1 LGFVLPKRDD
11 KPLLVIKGMGLNDV
25 KSDGAASVGKA
36 KAAPNLLSG
45 AERERLRAAL
55 HDGLGQLLTS
65 ISFLATSL
73 RQKLTSKDLPE
84 AADAS
89 EILALTGRAISET
102 QALVAED
109 SQGSGFK

>member
-1 LGFVLPKRDD
+1 M
-11 KPLLVIKGMGLNDV
+11 GMDLSDV
-25 KSDGAASVGKA
+25 KSERAANLGKA
-36 KAAPNLLSG
+36 KGAPNILSG
-45 AERERLRAAL
+45 AEREHLRDAL

-89 EILALTGRAISET
+89 EILALTSRAISET

-109 SQGSGFK
+109 IQNSGFK